1 MNGKKMWRPGLTL
14 LLVRAAVVLLTV
26 GSTPDPAWTSPG
38 ETVSPAVEQALLA
51 EDWRQVADLLA
62 GVTPKTPSPVL
73 RLLKGHACLAVNR
86 NNESLCLFL
95 SIAADDE
102 RQQWLQWA
110 DAFAQ
115 KNSQKPAAHY
125 FRGDARARCGNLTDA
140 QTSFTQG
147 LQINPDHPLLLNGR
161 GVVLAL
167 NKKWTEAKSDL
178 TKAGGNPKMPLADV
192 YVNLGGMFIHRKD
205 GAKGAVRAFD
215 QALKISPEYCLALLG
230 RGCVE
235 LVLNQMSE
243 AEKDLKKAQE
253 LAGCAKPLV
262 DDTALDIFERM
273 TGMKKSDLLAM
284 SQGNKAGTVFDVKFE
299 DAKRSYDSW
308 KQNPGNQKLYNDF
321 HTISAYLPPNFQN
334 EITKMMKNDAV
345 KDPSLA
351 NQMKICESKVLS
363 HNSHPVTQ
371 LVGNIIKGAGLAIG
385 GTIATG
391 GGAAT
396 ATGVAAAPGVG
407 AMAAGTTII
416 GIGQVAGKH
425 VDNTT
430 KANLDFAN
438 KALTDVFSGPGGAV
452 TPLSGGAGATLG
464 LDKTTA
470 MKGLGNLGG
479 PGGPLGESSAGI
491 HKTLT
496 GKGAGGVDISFKEA
510 AWDEGDWPFK
520 AHFGLLY

>member
-1 MNGKKMWRPGLTL
+1 MKTRRTLRPWLEV
-14 LLVRAAVVLLTV
+14 LLVCLTV
-26 GSTPDPAWTSPG
+26 MLLAVFLAPSLAGAAPEG
-38 ETVSPAVEQALLA
+38 TVSPEVEKALLV
-51 EDWRQVADLLA
+51 ENWSQVADLLKA
-62 GVTPKTPSPVL
+62 VTPKTPSPVL
-73 RLLKGHACLAVNR
+73 RLLKGHACLALNR
-86 NNESLCLFL
+86 NNEALCLFL
-95 SIAADDE
+95 SIATDGE
-102 RQQWLQWA
+102 RREWYQWS
-110 DAFAQ
+110 DSFAQ
-115 KNSQKPAAHY
+115 NHPPNPVSHY
-125 FRGDARARCGNLTDA
+125 FRGDAGARLGRLLDGQA
-140 QTSFTQG
+140 SFTQG

-178 TKAGGNPKMPLADV
+178 TKAGGNPKMPLADA

-243 AEKDLKKAQE
+243 AEKDLQKAQA

-273 TGMKKSDLLAM
+273 TGMNKSDLLAM
-284 SQGNKAGTVFDVKFE
+284 SQGKKAGTVFDVRFE
-299 DAKRSYDSW
+299 DAKKSYDSW

-321 HTISAYLPPNFQN
+321 HTKSAYLPPNFQN

-345 KDPSLA
+345 KDSSLA
-351 NQMKICESKVLS
+351 NQMKICESKVQS

-371 LVGNIIKGAGLAIG
+371 LVGDMIKG
-385 GTIATG
+385 GTIAIG
-391 GGAAT
+391 GALATSGTAAT
-396 ATGVAAAPGVG
+396 ATGVGAAPGVG

-430 KANLDFAN
+430 KANLDLSN
-438 KALTDVFSGPGGAV
+438 KIFTDVLSTPGRSTLPVGGGSAWTRDMKTTMKGPG
-452 TPLSGGAGATLG
+452 
-464 LDKTTA
+464 D
-470 MKGLGNLGG
+470 
-479 PGGPLGESSAGI
+479 PGGPLGALSPGFD
-491 HKTLT
+491 KTPT
-496 GKGAGGVDISFKEA
+496 SKGAGGVDISFKEA

-520 AHFGLLY
+520 AHFGLLYK